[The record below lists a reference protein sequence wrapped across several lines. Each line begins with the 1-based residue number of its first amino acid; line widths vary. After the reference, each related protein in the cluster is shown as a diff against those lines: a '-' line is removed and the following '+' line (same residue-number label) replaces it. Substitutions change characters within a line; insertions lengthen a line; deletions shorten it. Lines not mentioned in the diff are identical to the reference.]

1 MNDYIIYHANNFST
15 AGDGFTEVAV
25 VSAYN
30 MSNAF
35 RLSNNIESSW
45 IENPEV
51 LLQCELPEGQDGLR
65 STSSGDVIFDPTD
78 EKFYF
83 LVPMGYENSGDT
95 VPVDNFN
102 LDGFLDFESNGVLYK
117 EDGFYNER
125 CKEVA

>member
-30 MSNAF
+30 MSDAY

-51 LLQCELPEGQDGLR
+51 LLQCELPKGQDGLR

-95 VPVDNFN
+95 INMSSKPCIIYDKVTHHPRNIWCYDITI
-102 LDGFLDFESNGVLYK
+102 
-117 EDGFYNER
+117 
-125 CKEVA
+125 